1 MSDGP
6 AIRDRRITSS
16 HFRACSAYLPRSQ
29 ATLYAYALCPI
40 ANRAEVTFELL
51 RYSFGGDRPS
61 QTAQLLLSP
70 PGLHP
75 AELEARNGQSG
86 ISPLAPRSPERPAR
100 SLPPILRNPYLA
112 PIITYSKGSW
122 GLSVLPRVRRIFTS
136 TAVSPSRWL
145 RQCSSRY
152 AIHAGRNLPDKEL
165 RYLRTVIVTA
175 AVYRGFG
182 CELRLAAD
190 PPP

>member
-1 MSDGP
+1 ML
-6 AIRDRRITSS
+6 RMRYLSS
-16 HFRACSAYLPRSQ
+16 M
-29 ATLYAYALCPI
+29 
-40 ANRAEVTFELL
+40 V
-51 RYSFGGDRPS
+51 
-61 QTAQLLLSP
+61 
-70 PGLHP
+70 
-75 AELEARNGQSG
+75 
-86 ISPLAPRSPERPAR
+86 
-100 SLPPILRNPYLA
+100 
-112 PIITYSKGSW
+112 TYSEGSW

-136 TAVSPSRWL
+136 TAVSPSRWS
-145 RQCSSRY
+145 RQCSGRY